1 MLNIFITVLP
11 VFLIIGAGYAVMW
24 RRLITKDVIDALAQF
39 AQKFAIPCL
48 LFLAV
53 AELDLKAYFNIPLF
67 ASYYIPAGLIFMIGG
82 FTGYLLFNRTPAQAV
97 AVGFTVLFSNMVLL
111 GFTIME
117 RAYGVDA
124 LSTNYALASVHVL
137 FCYIIGITC
146 METLRSNGVGI
157 ILIIS
162 SVFKAIFRNTLA
174 LGLILG
180 FIFNF
185 SGIILPETL
194 IVSLEMMARSALPV
208 ALFAL
213 GGVLYRYKL
222 SSNLP
227 EVGAVAIIK
236 LFIFPILVYI
246 MGTYVF
252 ELETSVRNSAVIIAA
267 MPPGIN
273 TYIFASMYNRAQQ
286 TAATSIVICT
296 GLSIFTITAWLAFLN

>member
-53 AELDLKAYFNIPLF
+53 AELDLKAYFNSPLF

-180 FIFNF
+180 FTFNF
-185 SGIILPETL
+185 SGISLPETL
-194 IVSLEMMARSALPV
+194 SVALEMMARSALPV

>member
-24 RRLITKDVIDALAQF
+24 RRLLTKDVIDALAMF

-67 ASYYIPAGLIFMIGG
+67 ASYYIPASLIFIIGG

-97 AVGFTVLFSNMVLL
+97 AVGFTALFSNMVLL
-111 GFTIME
+111 GLTIME
-117 RAYGVDA
+117 RAYGVEA

-146 METLRSNGVGI
+146 METLRANGHGV
-157 ILIIS
+157 ILIIG
-162 SVFKAIFRNTLA
+162 SVFKAIFQNTLA

-180 FIFNF
+180 FSFNF

-194 IVSLEMMARSALPV
+194 SVVLEMMARSALPV

-213 GGVLYRYKL
+213 GGALYRYKL

-236 LFIFPILVYI
+236 LFIFPTLVYI

-252 ELETSVRNSAVIIAA
+252 ELEASVRNSAFLIAD

-273 TYIFASMYNRAQQ
+273 TYIFASMYNRAQK

>member
-1 MLNIFITVLP
+1 MFSIFITVLP
-11 VFLIIGAGYAVMW
+11 VFLIIGAGYATMW
-24 RRLITKDVIDALAQF
+24 RRLMAEDAIDALAKF
-39 AQKFAIPCL
+39 AQQFAIPAL

-53 AELDLKAYFNIPLF
+53 AQLDLKAYFNVPLF
-67 ASYYIPAGLIFMIGG
+67 ATYYIPALFIFIIGA
-82 FTGYLLFNRTPAQAV
+82 FTGYLFFKRTPAQSV
-97 AVGFTVLFSNMVLL
+97 AVGFTALFSNMVLL
-111 GFTIME
+111 GLTIME
-117 RAYGVDA
+117 RAYGTAA

-146 METLRSNGVGI
+146 MEVVRADGHGAMSI
-157 ILIIS
+157 IAT
-162 SVFKAIFRNTLA
+162 VFKAIFRNSLA

-180 FIFNF
+180 FAFNF
-185 SGIILPETL
+185 SGLSMPDTL
-194 IVSLEMMARSALPV
+194 NVALEMVARSALPV

-227 EVGAVAIIK
+227 EVGAVAVIK
-236 LFIFPILVYI
+236 LMLFPALVYV

-252 ELETSVRNSAVIIAA
+252 DLPIGVRNSVVVIAA

-286 TAATSIVICT
+286 TAATSVVICT
-296 GLSIFTITAWLAFLN
+296 GLSVFTITAWLVFLG

>member
-24 RRLITKDVIDALAQF
+24 RRLLTKDVIDALAMF

-67 ASYYIPAGLIFMIGG
+67 ASYYIPASLIFIIGG

-97 AVGFTVLFSNMVLL
+97 AVGFTALFSNMVLL
-111 GFTIME
+111 GLTIME
-117 RAYGVDA
+117 RAYGVEA

-146 METLRSNGVGI
+146 METLRANGHGV
-157 ILIIS
+157 ILIIG
-162 SVFKAIFRNTLA
+162 SVFKAIFQNTLA

-180 FIFNF
+180 FSFNF

-194 IVSLEMMARSALPV
+194 SVVLEMMARSALPV

-213 GGVLYRYKL
+213 GGALYRYKL

-236 LFIFPILVYI
+236 LFIFPTLVYI

-252 ELETSVRNSAVIIAA
+252 ELEASVRNSAVLIAA

-273 TYIFASMYNRAQQ
+273 TYIFASMYNRAQK